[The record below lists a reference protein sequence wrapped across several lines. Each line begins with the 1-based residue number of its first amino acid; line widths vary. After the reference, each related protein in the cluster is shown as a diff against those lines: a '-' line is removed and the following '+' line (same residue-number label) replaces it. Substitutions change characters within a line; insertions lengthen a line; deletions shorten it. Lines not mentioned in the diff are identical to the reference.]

1 MAGGGQMRPMGG
13 AMQTPLRGTSTAV
26 MPSMLPSDAANYP
39 KRGEEE
45 SFYGQQAQPFT
56 PSMSGGKGGGNGEM
70 PRPTPAPAPST
81 QYSPMAAPTA
91 APAQPQGFNVNQAAA
106 GGLQQAFQGT
116 EAAMQAPN
124 IGQFMNPYTKQVTQ
138 NTLTDLERQR
148 QMQMNTLGAQASN
161 AKAFGGSRHGV
172 AEALTNE
179 GFARQGA
186 QAFGNL
192 QQQGFN
198 TALQAAQ
205 AQQGR
210 QMAGAAQLGQL
221 GQQAFGTGQAIQQQ
235 QAQQGLLQQGIQQAL
250 IDAAKQQYAGYTGAP
265 TAALNAP
272 LAALGVTPVPQ
283 SETKTMNPGL
293 FSYLQLGAGMM
304 P

>member
-1 MAGGGQMRPMGG
+1 
-13 AMQTPLRGTSTAV
+13 
-26 MPSMLPSDAANYP
+26 
-39 KRGEEE
+39 
-45 SFYGQQAQPFT
+45 
-56 PSMSGGKGGGNGEM
+56 
-70 PRPTPAPAPST
+70 
-81 QYSPMAAPTA
+81 
-91 APAQPQGFNVNQAAA
+91 
-106 GGLQQAFQGT
+106 
-116 EAAMQAPN
+116 
-124 IGQFMNPYTKQVTQ
+124 
-138 NTLTDLERQR
+138 
-148 QMQMNTLGAQASN
+148 MNTLGAQASG
-161 AKAFGGSRHGV
+161 ARAFGGSRHGV

-179 GFARQGA
+179 AFARQGA

-250 IDAAKQQYAGYTGAP
+250 IDAAKQQYAGYTNAP
-265 TAALNAP
+265 AAALNAP

-283 SETKTMNPGL
+283 STTNSMKPGL
-293 FSYLQLGAGMM
+293 FNYLQLGAGMM
-304 P
+304 G

>member
-1 MAGGGQMRPMGG
+1 MAGGGQMRTMGKDG
-13 AMQTPLRGTSTAV
+13 MPVTGISDFTPL
-26 MPSMLPSDAANYP
+26 PSPP
-39 KRGEEE
+39 
-45 SFYGQQAQPFT
+45 
-56 PSMSGGKGGGNGEM
+56 MSGGKGGGSGEM
-70 PRPTPAPAPST
+70 PRAMPSPAPST
-81 QYSPMAAPTA
+81 QYSPMAAPAQT
-91 APAQPQGFNVNQAAA
+91 PAQPQGFNVNQAAA

-116 EAAMQAPN
+116 QRAMQAPN
-124 IGQFMNPYTKQVTQ
+124 IGQFMNPYTRQVTQ
-138 NTLTDLERQR
+138 NTLADLERQR
-148 QMQMNTLGAQASN
+148 QMQMNTLGAQASG
-161 AKAFGGSRHGV
+161 ARAFGGSRHGV

-179 GFARQGA
+179 AFARQGA

-283 SETKTMNPGL
+283 STTNSMKPGL
-293 FSYLQLGAGMM
+293 FNYLQLGAGMM
-304 P
+304 G